1 MRHLRPAEAAID
13 YAQRCH
19 ILTHSLPEIDAGAT
33 RENDHSAL
41 GRVRSVG
48 LFESAD
54 GSFPEPRLPHRPEN
68 VAPNGTGNEKY
79 DERCCNGS
87 LHVETHTTGEYS
99 ICEFQKSSPDRF
111 QMSEWTQTDWR
122 VGMWSAMSAATIG
135 AIFVVVG
142 LIGVVARPPSSEPLQ
157 QVDPYLAILET
168 LTILLAVLLV
178 IMMAAMHAYAPP
190 EHKTFSLA
198 ALAFVICFAVTTCGV
213 HFASLTIGRQADPR
227 ALLAVPSTL
236 NRRLAHARD
245 VARLTGMGLVSGTG
259 FGFRRRRSQGRSDTQ
274 GSRQHDCGGDALS
287 SRNSWSCIRS
297 PAYPV
302 LRDCGLRFR
311 ASSCLRSAGGILLA
325 GARCWSPNGVGAK
338 G

>member
-54 GSFPEPRLPHRPEN
+54 GSFPEPRLPHRPES

-111 QMSEWTQTDWR
+111 QMS
-122 VGMWSAMSAATIG
+122 
-135 AIFVVVG
+135 
-142 LIGVVARPPSSEPLQ
+142 
-157 QVDPYLAILET
+157 VD
-168 LTILLAVLLV
+168 
-178 IMMAAMHAYAPP
+178 
-190 EHKTFSLA
+190 S
-198 ALAFVICFAVTTCGV
+198 
-213 HFASLTIGRQADPR
+213 D
-227 ALLAVPSTL
+227 
-236 NRRLAHARD
+236 RLAGRH
-245 VARLTGMGLVSGTG
+245 VVSYERGDD
-259 FGFRRRRSQGRSDTQ
+259 RSHLCRCGADLSGRPT
-274 GSRQHDCGGDALS
+274 AK
-287 SRNSWSCIRS
+287 
-297 PAYPV
+297 
-302 LRDCGLRFR
+302 LRT
-311 ASSCLRSAGGILLA
+311 ASAS
-325 GARCWSPNGVGAK
+325 
-338 G
+338 

>member
-157 QVDPYLAILET
+157 QGDPYLAILET
-168 LTILLAVLLV
+168 LMILLAVLLV

-198 ALAFVICFAVTTCGV
+198 ALAFVICFAVTTCGA

-227 ALLAVPSTL
+227 ALPLLSHQLSTGDWPTLAMSLDLLAWDLFLGLALVFAAGVLRGEATRRVRVSMTAAGTLCLAGTLGPASGHLRIQYFGIAGYAFVLPLACALLAVFFWQE
-236 NRRLAHARD
+236 RGAGVR
-245 VARLTGMGLVSGTG
+245 TG
-259 FGFRRRRSQGRSDTQ
+259 
-274 GSRQHDCGGDALS
+274 
-287 SRNSWSCIRS
+287 
-297 PAYPV
+297 
-302 LRDCGLRFR
+302 
-311 ASSCLRSAGGILLA
+311 
-325 GARCWSPNGVGAK
+325 
-338 G
+338 